1 MSKYH
6 VTKFFIDEKDQII
19 CYPTEILDSRDQVFH
34 YARGFFNN
42 TKIYSTSE
50 EGMNE
55 SYIKCVGDDSKII
68 HLSEINLSNSVQ
80 YF

>member
-6 VTKFFIDEKDQII
+6 VTKFYIDENYKIK
-19 CYPTEILDSRDQVFH
+19 CYPTEILDSRDKVFH
-34 YARGFFNN
+34 YAEDFFNN

-50 EGMNE
+50 EGTDE

-68 HLSEINLSNSVQ
+68 HLSKINLTNIL
-80 YF
+80 

>member
-6 VTKFFIDEKDQII
+6 VTRFFIDGNDQIWK
-19 CYPTEILDSRDQVFH
+19 YPTDTLYSSNGVFH
-34 YARGFFNN
+34 YAKYFFNN

-50 EGMNE
+50 EGIDE

-68 HLSEINLSNSVQ
+68 HLSKINLTNIL
-80 YF
+80 